1 MGTMERRML
10 ALQETFN
17 DFHDFPPF
25 INVNRRA
32 CYCWTIG
39 GEDIN
44 LLGCLHDCAVSRFAR
59 KTAVCQCGKLFN
71 SFIFIVKLSVPH
83 IF

>member
-17 DFHDFPPF
+17 DFHDFPPY
-25 INVNRRA
+25 INVNGRA

-39 GEDIN
+39 GEDMN
-44 LLGCLHDCAVSRFAR
+44 LLECSHDCAVSRFAYF
-59 KTAVCQCGKLFN
+59 AVLPRRQLSASVVNCLTRLF
-71 SFIFIVKLSVPH
+71 SS
-83 IF
+83 